1 MKKKNKIFFKNKIN
15 YYAKKYLNNINFST
29 DIECNDLNLLIRN
42 KYYTYRT
49 LLFGDALHVMHPF
62 VGQSFNM
69 TLRDLISLKKILK
82 KKMSLGL
89 DIGSTDILSEYSR
102 EIKPRNFV
110 FSIGSDLLKNS
121 LSYKS
126 ARNDILKILN
136 KSNFSKDILFNIADK
151 GFRF

>member
-1 MKKKNKIFFKNKIN
+1 MGRKPAFEDKIKS
-15 YYAKKYLNNINFST
+15 YSTSNF
-29 DIECNDLNLLIRN
+29 
-42 KYYTYRT
+42 
-49 LLFGDALHVMHPF
+49 V
-62 VGQSFNM
+62 V
-69 TLRDLISLKKILK
+69 
-82 KKMSLGL
+82 L

-102 EIKPRNFV
+102 EIKPRNFF